1 MWAFES
7 GVYLLCFVTSLI
19 AMLLLVRSYV
29 QRRTT
34 LLLWSALG
42 FVALAINNLLLFLD
56 VVILPDVDLRALR
69 DVSALAAVAL
79 LLYGFTWEAD

>member
-1 MWAFES
+1 MWAFEC
-7 GVYLLCFVTSLI
+7 GVYLLCFVTSLT
-19 AMLLLVRSYV
+19 AMLLLVRSYA
-29 QRRTT
+29 QRRTR
-34 LLLWSALG
+34 LLLWSALA
-42 FVALAINNLLLFLD
+42 FVALAVNNLLLFLD